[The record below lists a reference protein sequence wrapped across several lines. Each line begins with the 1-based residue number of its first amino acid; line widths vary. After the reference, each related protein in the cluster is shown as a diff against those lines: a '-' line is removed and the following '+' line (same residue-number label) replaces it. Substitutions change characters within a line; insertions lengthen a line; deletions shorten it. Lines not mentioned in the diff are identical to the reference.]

1 MSVIDSWFSRNQ
13 FFTIEHLYDLVPAE
27 SVILFAYRSS
37 TLVCLR
43 IIIFNFGVI
52 RGRLSM
58 KCMLAFIISATLVL
72 PCVASPPSSGRESKQ
87 AQLDAACESARE
99 HKLAPERAKYVEE
112 CVRDK
117 FKDSR
122 EACERF
128 YRDYGSETA
137 DRLALYYDL
146 PECVQAFEFRQSYRQ

>member
-1 MSVIDSWFSRNQ
+1 MITFYYR
-13 FFTIEHLYDLVPAE
+13 TMRGGLYMKSMLA
-27 SVILFAYRSS
+27 L
-37 TLVCLR
+37 
-43 IIIFNFGVI
+43 III
-52 RGRLSM
+52 
-58 KCMLAFIISATLVL
+58 ATLVL
-72 PCVASPPSSGRESKQ
+72 PCITLASRGDRESKQ

-99 HKLAPERAKYVEE
+99 RKLAPERAKYIEE

-128 YRDYGSETA
+128 YRDYGSQTA

>member
-1 MSVIDSWFSRNQ
+1 MK
-13 FFTIEHLYDLVPAE
+13 TI
-27 SVILFAYRSS
+27 
-37 TLVCLR
+37 
-43 IIIFNFGVI
+43 
-52 RGRLSM
+52 
-58 KCMLAFIISATLVL
+58 LAFIFTATQVM
-72 PCVASPPSSGRESKQ
+72 PCVASAPSSDRERESKQ
-87 AQLDAACESARE
+87 SQLDAACESARE
-99 HKLAPERAKYVEE
+99 RKLAPERTKYIEE

-146 PECVQAFEFRQSYRQ
+146 PECVQAFDFRQSYRQ